1 MNFLKYLDCCYKFYD
16 DCCNDRL
23 YIPDAKGCLHKAKI
37 YYEPWGEP
45 IGFFFTDEDNY
56 YYFSQPGID
65 PPPTSGDDH
74 EIGWI
79 LHLGTTRET
88 IKHEALQN
96 YLGKISEKIHP
107 FGDSRAERLLPDDI
121 FNKLYLFAECI
132 QPQYTTYDKTYNSF
146 CPLNNDFWG
155 YNMDYKKYE
164 FCCRIFARDTM
175 RWEHLPNG
183 KDFFA
188 YPCGHW
194 CGIWSNLFDNIPIIG
209 SILEWIA
216 IDGFEL
222 ATKWK
227 WWECKSN
234 GEKASMKYIPK
245 VNWAFHLTDKEI
257 RQKAI
262 PIYLEYYTGK
272 ILDVACE
279 LEKVNNSY
287 AQEEAAK
294 LKHFGNMLIPY
305 DYATRYDYPNRF
317 SWYSPDMAKDN
328 YNCFPNDSR
337 QLAANSN
344 V

>member
-16 DCCNDRL
+16 DCCNHRL

-65 PPPTSGDDH
+65 PPHTSGDDH

-79 LHLGTTRET
+79 LHLGTTRKT

-305 DYATRYDYPNRF
+305 DYATRYDYPDRF

>member
-16 DCCNDRL
+16 DRRNGRL
-23 YIPDAKGCLHKAKI
+23 YIPDAKGYLHKAKI

-79 LHLGTTRET
+79 LHLGTTREA

-96 YLGKISEKIHP
+96 YLGKISEEIHP
-107 FGDSRAERLLPDDI
+107 FGDSRARRLLPSDI
-121 FNKLYLFAECI
+121 FNKLLLFATCI

-146 CPLNNDFWG
+146 SSFRRYFCH
-155 YNMDYKKYE
+155 YYMDYKKYE
-164 FCCRIFARDTM
+164 HCCLRFAKDTAK
-175 RWEHLPNG
+175 WEHLPDD

-188 YPCGHW
+188 YPCGYW
-194 CGIWSNLFDNIPIIG
+194 CGIWSNLFDSIIIIG
-209 SILEWIA
+209 SILEWM
-216 IDGFEL
+216 
-222 ATKWK
+222 ATTIFGLDANQKV
-227 WWECKSN
+227 WECKN
-234 GEKASMKYIPK
+234 RGEAASMKYIPK
-245 VNWAFHLTDKEI
+245 INWAFHLTDKEI

-279 LEKVNNSY
+279 LEKINDSY

-305 DYATRYDYPNRF
+305 NYATRFNYPNRF
-317 SWYSPDMAKDN
+317 SWYSPDMAEDDFTCHFYYK
-328 YNCFPNDSR
+328 YN
-337 QLAANSN
+337 
-344 V
+344 